1 MDHTS
6 AITELLS
13 QHGFRRF
20 MMSRT
25 QVGHLRLVGHLDG
38 RPIDIVLDTG
48 ASKTFVELSY
58 CRSEG
63 IAVSDTGQP
72 GHGGN
77 VYTLGDVR
85 LTLEGLQ
92 VRSDGIFAI
101 DMTSTNQ
108 RLMMKGV
115 DPIRAVIGQDVLRY
129 HQAVIDYATLA
140 LFLKEEPVF
149 PSDPE
154 SVKDAARMLAVRGY
168 TATQISHELQESR
181 GLDVAEADKVASIVL
196 AAKL

>member
-1 MDHTS
+1 MDYTS
-6 AITELLS
+6 ALAELLS
-13 QHGFRRF
+13 RHGFRRF

-25 QVGHLRLVGHLDG
+25 GVGHLKLAGHLDG

-72 GHGGN
+72 GVSGP

-85 LTLEGLQ
+85 LTLEGMP

-101 DMTSTNQ
+101 DMTQTNQ
-108 RLMMKGV
+108 KLMTRGV

-140 LFLKEEPVF
+140 LFLKEEP
-149 PSDPE
+149 
-154 SVKDAARMLAVRGY
+154 AA
-168 TATQISHELQESR
+168 
-181 GLDVAEADKVASIVL
+181 
-196 AAKL
+196 

>member
-1 MDHTS
+1 MDYAS
-6 AITELLS
+6 AMAELLS
-13 QHGFRRF
+13 RHGFRRIT
-20 MMSRT
+20 MSRS
-25 QVGHLRLVGHLDG
+25 QVGHLKLAGHLDG

-48 ASKTFVELSY
+48 ASKTIVELSY

-72 GHGGN
+72 GPGGN

-85 LTLEGLQ
+85 LTLGGLP
-92 VRSDGIFAI
+92 VRSDGIFAL
-101 DMTSTNQ
+101 DMTDTNQ

-140 LFLKEEPVF
+140 LFLKEEP
-149 PSDPE
+149 
-154 SVKDAARMLAVRGY
+154 A
-168 TATQISHELQESR
+168 
-181 GLDVAEADKVASIVL
+181 
-196 AAKL
+196 

>member
-6 AITELLS
+6 AIAELLS
-13 QHGFRRF
+13 RHGFRRF
-20 MMSRT
+20 AMSRT
-25 QVGHLRLVGHLDG
+25 QVGHLKLVGQLDG

-48 ASKTFVELSY
+48 AAKTIVDLSY

-63 IAVSDTGQP
+63 IAVSDTGQA

-85 LTLEGLQ
+85 LTLEGLLI
-92 VRSDGIFAI
+92 RTDGIFAI

-115 DPIRAVIGQDVLRY
+115 DPIRAVIGQDVLRH

-140 LFLKEEPVF
+140 LFLKEE
-149 PSDPE
+149 
-154 SVKDAARMLAVRGY
+154 AAP
-168 TATQISHELQESR
+168 
-181 GLDVAEADKVASIVL
+181 
-196 AAKL
+196 